1 MKIRKI
7 KNLELLIIFVP
18 TILFF
23 LVFCYAPMAG
33 LLIAFNDYVMSDG
46 ILGSRWVGLDNFK
59 RLFFDGDFIKVIRN
73 TLIISS
79 LRMTLGFIAP
89 IILALLLNELRCTL
103 YKRAVQTLSYLPYF
117 FSWVILGGIFIMF
130 LSGEGPVNSL
140 IKSCGGEGVP
150 FLTSGPWFITVLILS
165 GIWQSAGWGAIIYL
179 ASLSGVN
186 PDLYEAA
193 EVDGANR
200 WQQTLHITLPALVPT
215 IITLFILSVG
225 QILSAGFDQVYNMY
239 NPMVYDYADILD
251 TYVLR
256 KLLSLE
262 FGLGTAAGFFKA
274 VVGMLMIVISNFVA
288 KKISGGEQGVW

>member
-1 MKIRKI
+1 MKIKKI
-7 KNLELLIIFVP
+7 KNLELLVLFVP
-18 TILFF
+18 TIVFF

-46 ILGSRWVGLDNFK
+46 ILGSHWVGLDNFK

-103 YKRAVQTLSYLPYF
+103 YKRAVQTLSYLPHF

-262 FGLGTAAGFFKA
+262 FGLGTAAGMFKA
-274 VVGMLMIVISNFVA
+274 VVGMLLIVISNFVA